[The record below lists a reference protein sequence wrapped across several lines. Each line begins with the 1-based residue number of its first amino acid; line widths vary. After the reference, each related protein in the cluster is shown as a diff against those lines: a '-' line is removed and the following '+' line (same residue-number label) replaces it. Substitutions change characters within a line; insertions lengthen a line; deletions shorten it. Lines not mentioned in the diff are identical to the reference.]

1 MGHPFKTYL
10 RPFRRRWGLTQKEL
24 AFLIGAESPTTISR
38 LEQLKRF
45 PSLAAGIACLVVF
58 DTSAPEMFPGLFA
71 DIRKEVLARA
81 AQLYDELQG
90 NPSPATRTKL
100 DFLEKILAQAEAR
113 KNKGA

>member
-1 MGHPFKTYL
+1 MEQPFKTYL

-24 AFLIGAESPTTISR
+24 AFLIGAESQTTVSR
-38 LEQLKRF
+38 LEQLKRL

-71 DIRKEVLARA
+71 DVQKAVLVRA
-81 AQLYDELQG
+81 AELYDELQG

-100 DFLEKILAQAEAR
+100 DFLEKILAQAER
-113 KNKGA
+113 IKNKGA